1 MSDWVHRTLPTEVRQ
16 LLLLAMA
23 PWCQQVHVPE
33 PIKILDIQHLEWGTR
48 ILFSTGEHR
57 VSLGIFWG
65 GNVSCCWF
73 KINTKSLP
81 GSPRSTTTPTSC
93 SVDGLFAMECNGEL
107 HNLPV
112 GGKAGSTMKS
122 WLSYAMSGWDQLPSS
137 ISHRTNLA
145 QGPILNEHWCEA
157 EGNVEKRS
165 AVLLGWKPFL

>member
-65 GNVSCCWF
+65 GMCLVVGLKSIPKAYQDPQGALLHQHHVQWMVYSQWSAMASCTICLWVA
-73 KINTKSLP
+73 KLDP
-81 GSPRSTTTPTSC
+81 
-93 SVDGLFAMECNGEL
+93 
-107 HNLPV
+107 
-112 GGKAGSTMKS
+112 
-122 WLSYAMSGWDQLPSS
+122 Q
-137 ISHRTNLA
+137 
-145 QGPILNEHWCEA
+145 
-157 EGNVEKRS
+157 
-165 AVLLGWKPFL
+165 